1 MKRKVGS
8 LFLQRSL
15 MLKIGKRDVFVTE
28 ITGDSLKDW
37 GGLSVTWE
45 LPSPM
50 QVNCWI
56 LFLHSAKTG
65 DH

>member
-1 MKRKVGS
+1 
-8 LFLQRSL
+8 